1 MGPPQHMETDKG
13 RRGTAWNQGVRTQE
27 KETSTARHRHV
38 HLDHCASGPLLKHV
52 PAFIFMS
59 SCACDL

>member
-13 RRGTAWNQGVRTQE
+13 RRGTAWNQTQE
-27 KETSTARHRHV
+27 KERLR
-38 HLDHCASGPLLKHV
+38 ASGPLLKHV